1 MNYYWNSLYTK
12 IDIIMPY
19 GYAGEYN
26 GLSMYNHLYNFY
38 YYLKI
43 TKSKRVIP
51 IIGYNVL
58 MSGVNTLNL
67 DLLAGILVLLKE
79 HYNLLINLEYSTII
93 MKVVSA
99 ICILSLNTFKSIII
113 LLAFRL
119 YYKKCAL
126 NNHSAW
132 TAFFSAPFL

>member
-26 GLSMYNHLYNFY
+26 SLSMYNHLYNFY

-58 MSGVNTLNL
+58 MSDVNTLNL
-67 DLLAGILVLLKE
+67 DL
-79 HYNLLINLEYSTII
+79 
-93 MKVVSA
+93 
-99 ICILSLNTFKSIII
+99 
-113 LLAFRL
+113 
-119 YYKKCAL
+119 
-126 NNHSAW
+126 
-132 TAFFSAPFL
+132 